1 MTRILIRVDISD
13 KIGGGH
19 LMRMIGLGQLL
30 ADHGCEVHIAS
41 AFYKLNFIE
50 PLLDSSFHLH
60 LFGKGGEFQVESD
73 LSELLSLAN
82 ELEPEWIILDGY
94 HFPVGYEKAIRL
106 AGFRCMRVDDLP
118 VQRCE
123 ADVFLN
129 HNHGSELFKHDLA
142 DHTIKLTGLKHLL
155 IRRQFRHLDL
165 SKKSYAKPGK
175 IRLLV
180 SLGGGSEIT
189 DAMNLKIVEALIQI
203 KEMFGRATIVV
214 GKMGK
219 ISEELVQA
227 SRESEF
233 PIAITQY
240 SENMAEM
247 MLDSDFA
254 ITAGGYSMW
263 ELLYI
268 GTPFIALSLNK
279 AQEEYTR
286 YLAQDGI
293 CGILGLYD
301 NVSPDLIKETL
312 LSFVNDEAR
321 LNMIKKKIGLLID
334 RENNG
339 QSLLNILTNKKTI
352 FTSQITKKY
361 E

>member
-1 MTRILIRVDISD
+1 MNKILIRVDVSD

-41 AFYKLNFIE
+41 AFYKPNFIE
-50 PLLDSSFHLH
+50 PLLDSSFYLH
-60 LFGKGGEFQVESD
+60 LFDKSSEFQVESD
-73 LSELLSLAN
+73 LSELLPLAKKI
-82 ELEPEWIILDGY
+82 EPEWIILDGY
-94 HFPVGYEKAIRL
+94 HFSVGYEKAIRL

-123 ADVFLN
+123 ADLFLN
-129 HNHGSELFKHDLA
+129 HNHGAELFKHDLA

-155 IRRQFRHLDL
+155 IRRQFRQLDF
-165 SKKSYAKPGK
+165 STKRNTKPGK

-180 SLGGGSEIT
+180 SLGGGSKVT
-189 DAMNLKIVEALIQI
+189 DALNLKIVKALSQI
-203 KEMFGRATIVV
+203 KRTFEKATIVV

-219 ISEELVQA
+219 ISEELLEA

-233 PIAITQY
+233 PVTIIQY
-240 SENMAEM
+240 SENIAEM
-247 MLDSDFA
+247 MLDSDVA

-263 ELLYI
+263 ELLYTA
-268 GTPFIALSLNK
+268 TPFIALSLNK
-279 AQEEYTR
+279 VQDEYIR

-293 CGILGLYD
+293 CGILGSYD
-301 NVSPDLIKETL
+301 NVSQDHIRETL
-312 LSFVNDEAR
+312 LSFVYDEAKI
-321 LNMIKKKIGLLID
+321 NIIKKKVGLLID

-339 QSLLNILTNKKTI
+339 QSLLNILTNKKPI
-352 FTSQITKKY
+352 FTTQK
-361 E
+361 

>member
-1 MTRILIRVDISD
+1 
-13 KIGGGH
+13 
-19 LMRMIGLGQLL
+19 MRMIGLGQLL

-41 AFYKLNFIE
+41 AFYKPNFIE

-60 LFGKGGEFQVESD
+60 VFGKGGEFQVESD
-73 LSELLSLAN
+73 LPELIDLAN
-82 ELEPEWIILDGY
+82 ELKPDWIILDGY

-106 AGFRCMRVDDLP
+106 AGFRCMRVDDRP

-142 DHTIKLTGLKHLL
+142 DHTIKLTGLKHLI
-155 IRRQFRHLDL
+155 IRRQFRHLDF
-165 SKKSYAKPGK
+165 SKKRNAKPGE

-180 SLGGGSEIT
+180 ALGGGSEIT
-189 DAMNLKIVEALIQI
+189 DTMNLKIVEALTQI
-203 KEMFGRATIVV
+203 RGMFGKATIVV

-219 ISEELVQA
+219 ISEELVEA

-263 ELLYI
+263 ELLYM

-301 NVSPDLIKETL
+301 NVSSDHIKETL

-321 LNMIKKKIGLLID
+321 LNMIKKKAGLLID

-339 QSLLNILTNKKTI
+339 QSLLNILTN
-352 FTSQITKKY
+352 
-361 E
+361 

>member
-1 MTRILIRVDISD
+1 
-13 KIGGGH
+13 
-19 LMRMIGLGQLL
+19 MRMIGLGQLL
-30 ADHGCEVHIAS
+30 ADHDCEVHIAS

-82 ELEPEWIILDGY
+82 ELEPDWIILDGY
-94 HFPVGYEKAIRL
+94 HFPVGYEKAIRF

-155 IRRQFRHLDL
+155 IRRQFRHLDI
-165 SKKSYAKPGK
+165 STKRNAKPVK

-180 SLGGGSEIT
+180 SLGGGSKVT
-189 DAMNLKIVEALIQI
+189 DALNLKIVKALSQI
-203 KEMFGRATIVV
+203 KSTFEKATIVV

-219 ISEELVQA
+219 ISEELLEA
-227 SRESEF
+227 SRKSEF
-233 PIAITQY
+233 PVTIIQY

-247 MLDSDFA
+247 MFNSDVA
-254 ITAGGYSMW
+254 ITGGGYSMW
-263 ELLYI
+263 ELLFT

-279 AQEEYTR
+279 AQDEYIR

-293 CGILGLYD
+293 CGILGSND
-301 NVSPDLIKETL
+301 NVSQDHIRETL
-312 LSFVNDEAR
+312 LSFINDEAKI
-321 LNMIKKKIGLLID
+321 NMIKKKVGLLID
-334 RENNG
+334 RDNNG
-339 QSLLNILTNKKTI
+339 QLLLDILTNKKPI
-352 FTSQITKKY
+352 FTTQKSKKY